1 MQLVEPTNFAGL
13 SAAPTELLL
22 TPINANASK
31 MGKIENFFLSL
42 DSMMCRILMG
52 LPLFYESE
60 TSRFLTMMKK
70 YFILIPGLLLSSCAT
85 SYESL
90 YSYNEI
96 LIINRS
102 RELIQDVTIS
112 AGETNR
118 TFSCGNIAPRGIC
131 SDKFPARQYMKNPI
145 RIGWVFGNTSGQS
158 NDFVLEVPATFSTE
172 YPLRGVLE
180 ISPQGSISA
189 YFQQEK

>member
-1 MQLVEPTNFAGL
+1 M
-13 SAAPTELLL
+13 
-22 TPINANASK
+22 I
-31 MGKIENFFLSL
+31 
-42 DSMMCRILMG
+42 
-52 LPLFYESE
+52 
-60 TSRFLTMMKK
+60 KK

-102 RELIQDVTIS
+102 RQLIQDVTIS
-112 AGETNR
+112 TGGTNRISTGKTNR
-118 TFSCGNIAPRGIC
+118 TFSCGNIAPLGIC
-131 SDKFPARQYMKNPI
+131 SDKFPRRPYLKNPI
-145 RIGWVFGNTSGQS
+145 RISWVFGNTSGQS

-172 YPLRGVLE
+172 FPLRGVLE

-189 YFQQEK
+189 YFKQDTPVN